1 MKFEPKGVNPALVTP
16 FNKDENINEDG
27 FRTLIKSVIPHVDG
41 IVPCGTTGEF
51 VYLSMEERKKLFEI
65 AVDEADGKVPVI
77 AGTGACSTRQALELT
92 NFAYDIGASAALIV
106 GPYYVTPSDKG
117 FYQHYRTIAEACP
130 IPILMYNIPQVT
142 GSFIPRRVIED
153 LSLLPN
159 IVGLKDS
166 SGDLTYTL
174 EILDRVR
181 NRINVMIGHD
191 EVVLPALAAG
201 CSGMILASAQVF
213 PDIWQRVYGAVRDND
228 LKTARELQMKVQK
241 LARMYCRLGGSVPV
255 KASLRMMGIPA
266 GRARKPL
273 MEGGSILHEDLAEIR
288 IELEKLGKLP
298 KNETCKGF
306 PIVPIRESLGDIGF
320 SDEDLVSGEY
330 PFAGSEVEVGD
341 EKVSVHI
348 VAGNKKGKLGRL
360 FAYQLTYPRHGH
372 EALTTILEPNLAVR
386 PSTLII
392 PGVKQNNLR
401 QANMIFGPVQSACAK
416 AIADSVEEGIIP
428 PDKTES
434 MVMIAKVYLS
444 PQASEREIIYRNS
457 YSAFKTA
464 LNELFSVKGVVN
476 K

>member
-1 MKFEPKGVNPALVTP
+1 MKFEPNGVNPALVTP
-16 FNKDENINEDG
+16 FRRDETINEEG
-27 FRTLIKSVIPHVDG
+27 FRALIRSVILHVDG

-51 VYLSMEERKKLFEI
+51 VYLSMDERKKLFEI
-65 AVDEADGKVPVI
+65 AVDEVDGKVPVI
-77 AGTGACSTRQALELT
+77 AGTGACSTRQAVELT
-92 NFAYDIGASAALIV
+92 GFAHDIGASAALVV

-117 FYQHYRTIAEACP
+117 FYQHYRTIADSCP

-153 LSLLPN
+153 LSGIPN

-181 NRINVMIGHD
+181 DRINVMIGHD

-213 PDIWQRVYGAVRDND
+213 PDIWQRVYKAVREND
-228 LKTARELQMKVQK
+228 LGTARVLQMKVQK

-266 GRARKPL
+266 GRARRPL

-288 IELEKLGKLP
+288 VELEKLGKVP
-298 KNETCKGF
+298 RDNTDMGF
-306 PIVPIRESLGDIGF
+306 SSVPIAESLRDLGL
-320 SDEDLVSGEY
+320 SDEDMAGGEY
-330 PFAGSEVEVGD
+330 PFACSMAEEGD
-341 EKVSVHI
+341 EKVSIHM
-348 VAGNKKGKLGRL
+348 VAGNKMGKLGRL
-360 FAYQLTYPRHGH
+360 FAYQLTYPRHGY
-372 EALTTILEPNLAVR
+372 EALTTILEPNLAVS

-392 PGVKQNNLR
+392 PGVIQKNLR
-401 QANMIFGPVQSACAK
+401 QANMIFGPVQSACAR

-428 PDKTES
+428 GSQIES
-434 MVMIAKVYLS
+434 TVMIAKVYLS
-444 PQASEREIIYRNS
+444 PRTSAREIIYQNS

-464 LNELFSVKGVVN
+464 LKIIFSAGGGE
-476 K
+476 